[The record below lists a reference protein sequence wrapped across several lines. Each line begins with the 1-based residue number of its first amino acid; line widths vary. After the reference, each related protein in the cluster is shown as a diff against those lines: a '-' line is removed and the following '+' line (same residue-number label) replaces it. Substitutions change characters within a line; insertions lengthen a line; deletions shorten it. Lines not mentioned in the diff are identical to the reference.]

1 MNHGRHIDGQDINI
15 LVRVFHY
22 ALLDVLIRV
31 SASYGLF
38 GLIGVHLYP
47 DTVDSLSLLG
57 SLSQHMLVGDQKKN
71 SPHPAECPVSR
82 KIQFQC
88 LLSFQ
93 FERSRGFKFQLKAKP
108 FLSNEIERYVSF
120 RVQTK
125 GPTP

>member
-1 MNHGRHIDGQDINI
+1 MNQVRDVDGQDINI
-15 LVRVFHY
+15 LVRVFHC
-22 ALLDVLIRV
+22 ALLDVLIIV

-38 GLIGVHLYP
+38 VLIGVHLYP

-57 SLSQHMLVGDQKKN
+57 SLSQHMVVGDQKKIALIRPN
-71 SPHPAECPVSR
+71 VPFHE

-108 FLSNEIERYVSF
+108 FLSNEMERYVSF

-125 GPTP
+125 GPTL